1 MSYKELD
8 PFNYMDINPQ
18 NYKSKQQL
26 ISDLEEISKV
36 LENITNDWKEREI
49 SLQKIGSIS
58 KGNLNK
64 SDIFIKNF
72 NLKIS
77 TNLEIQLSDL
87 RSSVMKEACR
97 ITSLCAMELGL
108 LIEQGVTQLLTQNCL
123 FKIAGS
129 ANKVIS
135 DSSSK
140 CILNIVRY
148 VHSLKVISSICEIKT
163 MKANNVRI
171 LCAQCLVNII
181 SYYENNFIL
190 KSKDIIESTIKSL
203 LVDANAEVRATTR
216 KAFILYKSRFDK
228 EGENLFNELGK
239 NVQKHI
245 NEDEKNFDSNFK
257 IKLKH
262 ENEEKYIKSISKEI
276 DENLNKMNYMELI
289 QNKPKTPEFNL
300 MKKKP
305 NQGNKNENNNNY
317 SNQNTKKLKSS
328 GKYVNKK
335 IKKNNEG
342 KKEETVKYINVDDDD
357 DVNGGNDV
365 VNISLDDSN
374 DNDEEK
380 EKKEEED
387 NKNNESKEIN
397 AIFNYS
403 NKPIKKIDNKN
414 NDKKLFIKKNSMQNK
429 KNEPETNN
437 KITENKNIN
446 RNNSKKMAKSNKNIE
461 SELDPSQNLK
471 IHLDFE
477 DKNIKSDN
485 NKNSNDIN
493 TFNIEDLINNK
504 DKKGQ
509 NNGNKNNVMSN
520 SSRTIKTISDIKSIV
535 DSSQNIPN
543 NKATAK
549 SRKKEKINN
558 ELTKKTNLEYN
569 SNKVNLIKSKHKFE
583 QLDTGAIVPT
593 KVGNSLQKNNFVKN
607 YKKKGKSREKL
618 NSINN
623 EVKNPK
629 NYNPKKISNSNFILS
644 NISKKNK
651 ISDSNFLYKSTN
663 FTLNENSDK
672 AIEKMW
678 PRQDEKNSNDFKL
691 YNDNEENDL
700 DEEIDT
706 VFDIDLN
713 KKKDWTKTFKHKK
726 NNINNNLTKKE
737 SISPKSNTYRFN
749 KSNNKNVNL
758 ISSGNYLNDAL
769 NNTNPINKNDENLLN
784 NESIEE
790 KIKIIIDKLDN
801 LINQNEKLIL
811 FQYLFNYFN
820 STLNEINNFSSNT
833 VKRYIEIHIENLK
846 ENDKNLVEQ
855 VIKNL
860 MRMIF
865 YMNNIF
871 NTYEIESI
879 LKILLFSINDLND
892 KTITKLSNQLLEIIK
907 KKCDNEE
914 LFKSVYSLLSEYN
927 TNFDNCY
934 EFMYLLMP
942 ECDNILNNSNYFKQV
957 FRLICLTDNSSKRV
971 GKIID
976 ILYRKYTNNFNQAY
990 DEETPENKKQILMF
1004 MEKTN
1009 SLYYREF
1016 KSIHEDQNNINKK
1029 NNEIDNN
1036 KIINITRQAKKENNN
1051 SIDKV
1056 NKESLN
1062 ISINKNSNLDTSK
1075 TPTLS
1080 TNISNKNNII
1090 YTQNNKSSSNIN
1102 TINGNLGGN
1111 NIISINNSNNNNIII
1126 TNKLPDDSIP
1136 NDIKMSIQNN
1146 NLEQYISYMEEHK
1159 SYIPEFVL
1167 LLSNKKYNDSKSAI
1181 TLLNFTQNLLNSNN
1195 FAIDLNT
1202 CINLLIK
1209 QLIYILTSHKKDEK
1223 ISELIKN
1230 ILSEMPIYLNSEKSL
1245 STMAKFLTIDN
1256 DSFTLEN
1263 LLLGIQNYIIKF
1275 KNIKGPNKNIS
1286 LANLLDCFIT
1296 EVFNL
1301 LKHQNSEIRKRAVY
1315 CCVEIHF
1322 AIGKEFETFLE
1333 KIPKNQQNLI
1343 KLFIK
1348 KRGV

>member
-1 MSYKELD
+1 MSYNEFD
-8 PFNYMDINPQ
+8 PFNYMDLKPQ

-26 ISDLEEISKV
+26 ISDLEEISKI
-36 LENITNDWKEREI
+36 LENITNDWKEREA
-49 SLQKIGSIS
+49 SLQKIGSIA

-72 NLKIS
+72 NSKIS
-77 TNLEIQLSDL
+77 SSLEIQLSDL

-97 ITSLCAMELGL
+97 ITSLCARELGL

-123 FKIAGS
+123 FKISGS

-148 VHSLKVISSICEIKT
+148 VNSLKVISSICENRT
-163 MKANNVRI
+163 MKSNNVRI

-190 KSKDIIESTIKSL
+190 KSKDIIEDSIKNL
-203 LVDANAEVRATTR
+203 LVDANAEVRSTTR
-216 KAFILYKSRFDK
+216 KAFILYKSRFDE
-228 EGENLFNELGK
+228 EGENLFNQLSK

-245 NEDEKNFDSNFK
+245 KEDEKDFDSNNFK
-257 IKLKH
+257 LQLKH
-262 ENEEKYIKSISKEI
+262 QNEEKYIKSISKEI
-276 DENLNKMNYMELI
+276 DDNLNQMNYL
-289 QNKPKTPEFNL
+289 NKPKTPEFNL
-300 MKKKP
+300 MKKKSSQD
-305 NQGNKNENNNNY
+305 NNKFDIGNTFSNKNNR
-317 SNQNTKKLKSS
+317 
-328 GKYVNKK
+328 K
-335 IKKNNEG
+335 IKNNRKSPDKIRKKTMEA

-357 DVNGGNDV
+357 GAGGNDV
-365 VNISLDDSN
+365 VNISLNDLNDDEAKK
-374 DNDEEK
+374 D
-380 EKKEEED
+380 KKEEDE
-387 NKNNESKEIN
+387 NIINPNEESNEIN
-397 AIFNYS
+397 AVFNYS
-403 NKPIKKIDNKN
+403 NRPTKKNDNKN
-414 NDKKLFIKKNSMQNK
+414 NDKTIFNK
-429 KNEPETNN
+429 KNKNIAKNNEEENN
-437 KITENKNIN
+437 KKIENKIVN
-446 RNNSKKMAKSNKNIE
+446 RNNSKKVTKNNENNNNNINNKNEKEASKSTNIFIV
-461 SELDPSQNLK
+461 LN
-471 IHLDFE
+471 
-477 DKNIKSDN
+477 DK

-493 TFNIEDLINNK
+493 TFNIDELINTNK
-504 DKKGQ
+504 DANEPNS
-509 NNGNKNNVMSN
+509 NNNKNKMSN
-520 SSRTIKTISDIKSIV
+520 SSRTIKTISDIRNLA
-535 DSSQNIPN
+535 DMQDIP
-543 NKATAK
+543 KDKERVK
-549 SRKKEKINN
+549 SRRKVKNFTEINTKTSPNKIRPRKN
-558 ELTKKTNLEYN
+558 T
-569 SNKVNLIKSKHKFE
+569 SKFE
-583 QLDTGAIVPT
+583 QSETGAIINKGTTQKSGFANNNKKRVKSKEKVNIVNTEINKT
-593 KVGNSLQKNNFVKN
+593 KNQKN
-607 YKKKGKSREKL
+607 E
-618 NSINN
+618 NN
-623 EVKNPK
+623 
-629 NYNPKKISNSNFILS
+629 KKISDNNCILS
-644 NISKKNK
+644 NINKKNK
-651 ISDSNFLYKSTN
+651 TIEQNTNSLCQSTN
-663 FTLNENSDK
+663 FTLNENTNK
-672 AIEKMW
+672 LIEKMI
-678 PRQDEKNSNDFKL
+678 PKQEQKTSNDFKL
-691 YNDNEENDL
+691 DNEDEENEL
-700 DEEIDT
+700 EEEIDK
-706 VFDIDLN
+706 VFDIDLEKN
-713 KKKDWTKTFKHKK
+713 DWTKTYNHRK
-726 NNINNNLTKKE
+726 NNNFNNNVTKKE
-737 SISPKSNTYRFN
+737 KINPKTNTYHFS

-758 ISSGNYLNDAL
+758 TSSDEYI
-769 NNTNPINKNDENLLN
+769 NNTLNKNNSSINNKIDENLLN
-784 NESIEE
+784 NESIED
-790 KIKIIIDKLDN
+790 KINMIIDKLDN

-820 STLNEINNFSSNT
+820 STLNEIKNFSPNT
-833 VKRYIEIHIENLK
+833 IKRYIEIHIENLK

-914 LFKSVYSLLSEYN
+914 LFKSVYSLLGEYN

-957 FRLICLTDNSSKRV
+957 FRLICLTDNNSKKV

-990 DEETPENKKQILMF
+990 EEETPENKKQILMF
-1004 MEKTN
+1004 MEKSN

-1016 KSIHEDQNNINKK
+1016 KSNHENTNNLSKN

-1036 KIINITRQAKKENNN
+1036 KIINITPEIKKDSN
-1051 SIDKV
+1051 SNDKG
-1056 NKESLN
+1056 NQESLN
-1062 ISINKNSNLDTSK
+1062 SSINKNTSLDSSK
-1075 TPTLS
+1075 TSTLS
-1080 TNISNKNNII
+1080 NNISTKNNII

-1102 TINGNLGGN
+1102 TINGSLNGN

-1136 NDIKMSIQNN
+1136 NDLKMSIQNN
-1146 NLEQYISYMEEHK
+1146 SLEQYMSYMEGHK

-1167 LLSNKKYNDSKSAI
+1167 LLSNKKYNDSKSAM
-1181 TLLNFTQNLLNSNN
+1181 TLLNFTKYLLNSNN
-1195 FAIDLNT
+1195 FAIDLNA
-1202 CINLLIK
+1202 CINLMIK
-1209 QLIYILTSHKKDEK
+1209 QFIYILTSHKKDEK

-1230 ILSEMPIYLNSEKSL
+1230 ILSEMPIYLNSEKCLNS
-1245 STMAKFLTIDN
+1245 MAKFLTIDN
-1256 DSFTLEN
+1256 DTYILEI
-1263 LLLGIQNYIIKF
+1263 LLLGIQNFIIKF
-1275 KNIKGPNKNIS
+1275 KNNKNANKEIS
-1286 LANLLDCFIT
+1286 LINLLDCFIT

-1348 KRGV
+1348 KRTG